1 MHRGIVIFSSNA
13 LLTMKDQ
20 ILETTANTWEKDD
33 TVLPG
38 TYTMSSLKH
47 KSLNATEES
56 EEELVPVLRVIF
68 PPFC

>member
-1 MHRGIVIFSSNA
+1 
-13 LLTMKDQ
+13 MKDQ